1 METFTDNDRLHKDL
15 RKICK
20 LLIQLFHISMLEL
33 CLHTKAVGVCPVPKG
48 NDGVLPLKFAGRV
61 NVHLCNNGHTLT
73 KMYAHFNPWI
83 PWKQHVTEE

>member
-1 METFTDNDRLHKDL
+1 M
-15 RKICK
+15 
-20 LLIQLFHISMLEL
+20 
-33 CLHTKAVGVCPVPKG
+33 GVCPVPKG

-83 PWKQHVTEE
+83 QWKQHVTEE